1 MITDI
6 SVRAVRGIRSQLFL
20 RLGEKAVV
28 VHGGNG
34 TGKSSLARALQ
45 WALTGQDA
53 PPADDTAAGEERYR
67 RHVLTAPSEPRVEVG
82 FSDGSKIVVTPTTE
96 QVEGAAAQ
104 FREAC
109 VRASPFLRRAQVLE
123 VLAGRP
129 IDRFRYLEG
138 YLDLAQADALR
149 EELATRAAAENTR
162 ADAAL
167 QKHGRAAANV
177 AAALPNQDAKRGFS
191 SAAGIETALRAAAMQ
206 AGVAQSGSEPV
217 DALVQRARG
226 FVSGEG
232 LAAKRAR
239 VVAAIRSL
247 SAFAAMPDCPDLDA
261 ARAKVTQTEEAA
273 SESGLADLLSH
284 AQKHFVAGQEGT
296 KCPVCGQDVDRQGTI
311 SAIAARLAS
320 LTEYQDARRHLS
332 QSISEWRS
340 WWAAFLV
347 AARDIRAA
355 LEVRSLTEVEGVPP
369 PPPTADVLLKTNS
382 AATDAEFGGALTV
395 AEIRPVV
402 DWVTRVVSF
411 FAGMLDRTAESLP
424 SEEATHAIRQF
435 IQAAERYV
443 ENREQFVA
451 AEQEQKE
458 ARAAAHSIGAVAD
471 ALRKARQDVAK
482 DLLTEI
488 AGTVARYYSTIHPR
502 EAEEEITD
510 SPEIV
515 VQRQREGT
523 AYIRGRFN
531 GQKVDDPRWVYS
543 DGHVDTVGICIFL
556 ALRRFSA
563 DRARSA
569 KLLVLDDVISSVD
582 LDHAR
587 NFVRLLRDEFKDHQV
602 VLFTHNELFAHWCSG
617 LAPGMRRVVIKGW
630 TLEGGPRLGDYQS
643 TIARLEAAIKEETSP
658 KAISLLMMWLLDE
671 WLLECR
677 FVYQLAVPAR
687 RGEQYTLA
695 ELWAPFVK
703 RLKATQSAL
712 GAPIPSLDPLLEQ
725 LKDVPRVRN
734 MRAAHENEFAREF
747 PLATMRSIATAAVSL
762 VRRLYCFEC
771 DECAAPVP
779 GVGENTEVLRCR
791 GGHIVFAKDGGSRE
805 GALAGRASEPA

>member
-1 MITDI
+1 MITE
-6 SVRAVRGIRSQLFL
+6 VTVQAVRGIRSKLAL

-34 TGKSSLARALQ
+34 TGKSSLARGLQ
-45 WALTGQDA
+45 WALTGQEA
-53 PPADDTAAGEERYR
+53 PPADDAAGGEERYR
-67 RHVLTAPSEPRVEVG
+67 RHVLAASSEPRVEVG
-82 FSDGSKIVVTPTTE
+82 FSDGSKIVVTPTSE
-96 QVEGAAAQ
+96 QVDGRAER

-138 YLDLAQADALR
+138 YLDLAQADSLR
-149 EELATRAAAENTR
+149 EELSARAEAQNKRAEV
-162 ADAAL
+162 AV
-167 QKHGRAAANV
+167 QKHAKAAANIQAMLSNPDV
-177 AAALPNQDAKRGFS
+177 KQELG
-191 SAAGIETALRAAAMQ
+191 SAAEIEAGLRAAAIKS
-206 AGVAQSGSEPV
+206 GVTQSGSEPF
-217 DALVQRARG
+217 DELMQTARG

-239 VVAAIRSL
+239 LVAAKKSL
-247 SAFAAMPDCPDLDA
+247 ASFAAMPECPDVDA
-261 ARAKVTQTEEAA
+261 IRAKVVQTEAA
-273 SESGLADLLSH
+273 AAESDLVELLAH
-284 AQKHFVAGQEGT
+284 AQKHFAAGQEGT
-296 KCPVCGQDVDRQGTI
+296 KCPVCGQDVDRRATM
-311 SAIAARLAS
+311 SAIAARLTS
-320 LTEYQDARRHLS
+320 LAEYRAARKHLAKS
-332 QSISEWRS
+332 VSEWRS

-347 AARDIRAA
+347 VARDIRTA
-355 LEVRSLTEVEGVPP
+355 LDVRSLTEVEGVPSAP
-369 PPPTADVLLKTNS
+369 PAADVLLRTNS
-382 AATDAEFGGALTV
+382 AASDAEFGAALTV

-402 DWVTRVVSF
+402 EWVKQVVSL
-411 FAGMLDRTAESLP
+411 FAAMLDGIIAGLP
-424 SEEATHAIRQF
+424 PDEATHAIRLF
-435 IQAAERYV
+435 LKAAEAYV
-443 ENREQFVA
+443 ETRELLLA
-451 AEQEQKE
+451 AEQEQGE
-458 ARAAAHSIGAVAD
+458 ARAAARSIAAVAD

-482 DLLTEI
+482 DLLNEI
-488 AGTVARYYSTIHPR
+488 AETVARYYSTIHPR
-502 EAEEEITD
+502 DAEEEITD

-531 GQKVDDPRWVYS
+531 GQKVEDPRWVYS

-602 VLFTHNELFAHWCSG
+602 ILFTHNELFAHWCSG

-630 TLEGGPRLGDYQS
+630 SLEGGPRLGDYQS
-643 TIARLEAAIKEETSP
+643 TISRLEVAIREETSP
-658 KAISLLMMWLLDE
+658 KAISLLLMWLLDE

-677 FVYQLAVPAR
+677 FVYQLAVPAK
-687 RGEQYTLA
+687 RGEQYTLS

-703 RLKATQSAL
+703 RLRATQNAL
-712 GAPIPSLDPLLEQ
+712 GAPMPSLETLLEQ

-747 PLATMRSIATAAVSL
+747 PLATMRRIATAAVTL
-762 VRRLYCFEC
+762 VRLLYCFEC

-779 GVGENTEVLRCR
+779 GVGEDTELLRCR
-791 GGHIVFAKDGGSRE
+791 GGHIVFTKPGSSGTAAV
-805 GALAGRASEPA
+805 GAASERT